1 MKKIEA
7 VVRPDSM
14 DEVLEALKKAGYPGI
29 MVTEIEGHG
38 RQRGVVQQWRGQE
51 YKVELLPKVK
61 FEVVVSDKEAEE
73 LIKTITKVAKTGQIG
88 DGKIFISDVGD
99 AVRIRTG
106 ERGDSA
112 LN

>member
-7 VVRPDSM
+7 VIRPDSLDQVM
-14 DEVLEALKKAGYPGI
+14 GALEQAGYPGI

-38 RQRGVVQQWRGQE
+38 RQKGVKQQWRGQE
-51 YKVELLPKVK
+51 YKVDLLPKVK
-61 FEVVVSDKEAEE
+61 LEVVVTDKEATE
-73 LIKTITKVAKTGQIG
+73 IINTISKVAKTGQIG
-88 DGKIFISDVGD
+88 DGKIFITDIAE

-106 ERGDSA
+106 EKGDSA

>member
-1 MKKIEA
+1 MKKVEA
-7 VVRPDSM
+7 VIRPDSL
-14 DEVLEALKKAGYPGI
+14 DEVMNALEGAGYPGI

-38 RQRGVVQQWRGQE
+38 RQKGVKQQWRGQE
-51 YKVELLPKVK
+51 YKVDLLPKVK
-61 FEVVVSDKEAEE
+61 IELVVTDKEADEI
-73 LIKTITKVAKTGQIG
+73 IKSISKVAKTGQVG
-88 DGKIFISDVGD
+88 DGKIFLTDVTD

>member
-7 VVRPDSM
+7 VIRPDALDS
-14 DEVLEALKKAGYPGI
+14 VLAALEQKGYPGI

-38 RQRGVVQQWRGQE
+38 KQKGVSQQWRGQE
-51 YKVELLPKVK
+51 YKVDLLPKVK
-61 FEVVVSDKEAEE
+61 LEVVVTDKEAEE
-73 LIKTITKVAKTGQIG
+73 LVATISKVTKTGQIG
-88 DGKIFISDVGD
+88 DGKIFITSIGE

>member
-7 VVRPDSM
+7 VVRPDSL
-14 DEVLEALKKAGYPGI
+14 DEILEALSEAGYPGI

-38 RQRGVVQQWRGQE
+38 KQRGVTQQWRGQE
-51 YKVELLPKVK
+51 YKVDLLPKVK
-61 FEVVVSDKEAEE
+61 LEVVVTDKEAPS
-73 LIKTITKVAKTGQIG
+73 IINTISKVAKTGQIG
-88 DGKIFISDVGD
+88 DGKIFVSDVAE

-106 ERGDSA
+106 EKGDSA

>member
-1 MKKIEA
+1 MKKVEA
-7 VVRPDSM
+7 VIRPDSL
-14 DEVLEALKKAGYPGI
+14 DEVMGALEGAGYPGI

-38 RQRGVVQQWRGQE
+38 KQKGVKQQWRGQE
-51 YKVELLPKVK
+51 YKVDLLPKVK
-61 FEVVVSDKEAEE
+61 IEVVVSDKEVDEI
-73 LIKTITKVAKTGQIG
+73 IKTISKVTKTGQVG
-88 DGKIFISDVGD
+88 DGKIFLTDVSD

>member
-7 VVRPDSM
+7 VIRPDSLDSVM
-14 DEVLEALKKAGYPGI
+14 EALEAAGYPGI

-38 RQRGVVQQWRGQE
+38 RQKGVKQQWRGQE
-51 YKVELLPKVK
+51 YKVDLLPKVK
-61 FEVVVSDKEAEE
+61 LEVVVTDKEANE
-73 LIKTITKVAKTGQIG
+73 IITTISKVAKTGQIG
-88 DGKIFISDVGD
+88 DGKIFITDVAE

-106 ERGDSA
+106 EKGDSA

>member
-7 VVRPDSM
+7 VIRPDSLDNVM
-14 DEVLEALKKAGYPGI
+14 AALEKAGYPGI

-38 RQRGVVQQWRGQE
+38 RQKGVTQQWRGQE
-51 YKVELLPKVK
+51 YKVDLLPKVK
-61 FEVVVSDKEAEE
+61 LEVVVTDKEATE
-73 LIKTITKVAKTGQIG
+73 LVNTISKVTKTGQIG
-88 DGKIFISDVGD
+88 DGKIFITDVAE

>member
-7 VVRPDSM
+7 VIRPDSL
-14 DEVLEALKKAGYPGI
+14 DQVLGALEQAGHPGI

-38 RQRGVVQQWRGQE
+38 RQKGVTQQWRGQE
-51 YKVELLPKVK
+51 YKVDLLPKVK
-61 FEVVVSDKEAEE
+61 LEVVVTDKEANE
-73 LIKTITKVAKTGQIG
+73 IVNTISKVAKTGQIG
-88 DGKIFISDVGD
+88 DGKIFITDVD
-99 AVRIRTG
+99 EAVRIRTG

>member
-1 MKKIEA
+1 MKKVEA
-7 VVRPDSM
+7 VIRPDSL
-14 DEVLEALKKAGYPGI
+14 DEVMGALEGAGYPGI

-38 RQRGVVQQWRGQE
+38 RQKGVKQQWRGQE
-51 YKVELLPKVK
+51 YKVDLLPKVK
-61 FEVVVSDKEAEE
+61 IEVVVTDKEADEI
-73 LIKTITKVAKTGQIG
+73 IKSISKVAKTGQVG
-88 DGKIFISDVGD
+88 DGKIFLTDVSD

>member
-7 VVRPDSM
+7 VLRPDSV
-14 DEVLEALKKAGYPGI
+14 DAILDALQEAGYPGI

-38 RQRGVVQQWRGQE
+38 KQRGLTQQWRGQE
-51 YKVELLPKVK
+51 YKVDLLPKVK
-61 FEVVVSDKEAEE
+61 LEVVVTDKEADDI
-73 LIKTITKVAKTGQIG
+73 IKTISKVAKTGQIG
-88 DGKIFISDVGD
+88 DGKIFVSTVTE

-106 ERGDSA
+106 EKGDSA

>member
-1 MKKIEA
+1 MKKVEA
-7 VVRPDSM
+7 VIRPDSL
-14 DEVLEALKKAGYPGI
+14 DEIMNALEGAGYPGI

-38 RQRGVVQQWRGQE
+38 KQKGVKQQWRGQE
-51 YKVELLPKVK
+51 YKVDLLPKVK
-61 FEVVVSDKEAEE
+61 IEVVVTDKEADE
-73 LIKTITKVAKTGQIG
+73 IVRTISKVAKTGQVG
-88 DGKIFISDVGD
+88 DGKIFLSDVSD

>member
-7 VVRPDSM
+7 VIRPDSLDDVM
-14 DEVLEALKKAGYPGI
+14 SALARN
-29 MVTEIEGHG
+29 E
-38 RQRGVVQQWRGQE
+38 QWRGQE
-51 YKVELLPKVK
+51 YKVDLLPKVK
-61 FEVVVSDKEAEE
+61 IEVVVSDKEADEI
-73 LIKTITKVAKTGQIG
+73 IKTISKVAKTGAVG
-88 DGKIFISDVGD
+88 DGKIFLSDISD

>member
-7 VVRPDSM
+7 VIRPDSL
-14 DEVLEALKKAGYPGI
+14 DDVLGALEQAGYPGI

-38 RQRGVVQQWRGQE
+38 RQRGVKQQWRGQE
-51 YKVELLPKVK
+51 YKVDLLPKVK
-61 FEVVVSDKEAEE
+61 IEVVVTDKEADE
-73 LIKTITKVAKTGQIG
+73 IVSTISKAAKTGQIG
-88 DGKIFISDVGD
+88 DGKIFVTSVGE

-106 ERGDSA
+106 DRGDAA

>member
-7 VVRPDSM
+7 VIRPDSL
-14 DEVLEALKKAGYPGI
+14 DEVMGALESAGYPGI

-38 RQRGVVQQWRGQE
+38 KQKGVKQQWRGQE
-51 YKVELLPKVK
+51 YKVDLLPKVK
-61 FEVVVSDKEAEE
+61 IEVVVSDKEADE
-73 LIKTITKVAKTGQIG
+73 IIMTISKVAKTGQVG
-88 DGKIFISDVGD
+88 DGKIFLSDITD

>member
-7 VVRPDSM
+7 VIRPNHV
-14 DEVLEALKKAGYPGI
+14 DEVLSALSEAGYPGV

-38 RQRGVVQQWRGQE
+38 RQKGISQQWRGQE
-51 YKVELLPKVK
+51 YRVDLLPKVK
-61 FEVVVSDKEAEE
+61 LEVVVSDNES
-73 LIKTITKVAKTGQIG
+73 LDIIKTISGVTKTGQIG
-88 DGKIFISDVGD
+88 DGKIFVSDIAE

>member
-7 VVRPDSM
+7 VIRPDAL
-14 DEVLEALKKAGYPGI
+14 DNVLEALEKKGYPGI

-38 RQRGVVQQWRGQE
+38 KQKGVSQQWRGQE
-51 YKVELLPKVK
+51 YKVDLLPKVK
-61 FEVVVSDKEAEE
+61 IEVVVTDKEAED
-73 LIKTITKVAKTGQIG
+73 IIATISKVTKTGQIG
-88 DGKIFISDVGD
+88 DGKIFVTALAE

-106 ERGDSA
+106 ERGDAA

>member
-7 VVRPDSM
+7 VVRPDSI
-14 DEVLEALKKAGYPGI
+14 DQVLDALQGAGYPGI

-38 RQRGVVQQWRGQE
+38 RQRGVTQQWRGQE
-51 YKVELLPKVK
+51 YKVDLLPKVK
-61 FEVVVSDKEAEE
+61 LEVIVTDKEADEI
-73 LIKTITKVAKTGQIG
+73 IKTISRVAKTGQIG
-88 DGKIFISDVGD
+88 DGKIFVTDI
-99 AVRIRTG
+99 AEAIRIRTG

>member
-7 VVRPDSM
+7 VVRPDSV
-14 DEVLEALKKAGYPGI
+14 DDVLSALSEAGYPGV

-38 RQRGVVQQWRGQE
+38 RQKGVSQQWRGQT

-61 FEVVVSDKEAEE
+61 LEVVVTDNEVDD
-73 LIKTITKVAKTGQIG
+73 IVTKIIAASKTGQIG
-88 DGKIFISDVGD
+88 DGKIFVTDIGE

-106 ERGDSA
+106 DRGDSA

>member
-7 VVRPDSM
+7 VIRPDAL
-14 DEVLEALKKAGYPGI
+14 DDVLSALESAGYPGI

-38 RQRGVVQQWRGQE
+38 KQKGVKQQWRGQE
-51 YKVELLPKVK
+51 YKVDLLPKVK
-61 FEVVVSDKEAEE
+61 LELVVTDKDSEE
-73 LIKTITKVAKTGQIG
+73 IIKTISKVTKTGQIG
-88 DGKIFISDVGD
+88 DGKIFITPIGE

-106 ERGDSA
+106 ERGDAA

>member
-7 VVRPDSM
+7 VIRPTSLD
-14 DEVLEALKKAGYPGI
+14 DVLSSLKEAGYPGI

-38 RQRGVVQQWRGQE
+38 RQKGISQQWRGQE
-51 YKVELLPKVK
+51 YKVDLLPKVK
-61 FEVVVSDKEAEE
+61 LEVIVTDKEVKEIVSKISTA
-73 LIKTITKVAKTGQIG
+73 AKTGKIG
-88 DGKIFISDVGD
+88 DGKIFVSDVFE

-106 ERGDSA
+106 ERGDAA